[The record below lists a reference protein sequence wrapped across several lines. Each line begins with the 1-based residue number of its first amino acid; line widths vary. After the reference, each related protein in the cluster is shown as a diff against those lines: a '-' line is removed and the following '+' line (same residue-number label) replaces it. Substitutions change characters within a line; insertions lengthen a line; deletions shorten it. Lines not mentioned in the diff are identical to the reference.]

1 VTVSIVASRPGSGDR
16 LLIRTLLAAPLLL
29 LLVLF
34 ALSNVQP
41 VRLGIWPTDLSLEW
55 PLSVA
60 VLVPMAV
67 AFLVGALMVWGQ
79 LLALR
84 RRTRRAEYAQRL
96 LEAQV
101 QELKAR
107 LNGPP
112 LPPPE

>member
-1 VTVSIVASRPGSGDR
+1 MSIVVSRPGIDER
-16 LLIRTLLAAPLLL
+16 PLIRALLSAPFLL

-34 ALSNVQP
+34 ALSNAQP
-41 VRLGIWPTDLSLEW
+41 VRLGLWPTDLSFES
-55 PLSVA
+55 PLSMTILVA
-60 VLVPMAV
+60 MAA
-67 AFLVGALMVWGQ
+67 AFLIGAMIVWVQ
-79 LLALR
+79 LVAAR

-107 LNGPP
+107 LDAPS